1 MVNTLFLDVLSET
14 RKLSRMSTPF
24 ATRSPPLLD
33 ARFAQ
38 IEEMCEQV
46 RLWDLDLRPLSR
58 IDGQHGAGRVVQTRT
73 RELDIGYCGLNASF
87 DQFGAAPPG
96 KVTFVI
102 KSAQTG
108 RLWWRGRDTDS
119 NEVLVYRRGSEI
131 RCINGAGFSVYTI
144 SASHEMLAGICE
156 SMKILL
162 PREEV
167 LPETF
172 LIEFARMDAIRQVMQ
187 NFRDGVAPQSGDA
200 FHRIL
205 ESLVRTWAAQAA
217 TRSRPRPGLRA
228 RDRALRVCL
237 DYLEAVDLA
246 ELETSDLR
254 RASGVSERTLQYA
267 FHERFGISPAA
278 FVKARRLT
286 QVRHVLL
293 RPSLVD
299 RPIGE
304 IAASLG
310 IWHHGHFTAAYKLL
324 FGETPSETRT
334 RRIRTVF

>member
-1 MVNTLFLDVLSET
+1 
-14 RKLSRMSTPF
+14 MSTSF

-33 ARFAQ
+33 AQFAQ

-131 RCINGAGFSVYTI
+131 RCINGAGFSVYTL

-217 TRSRPRPGLRA
+217 TTSRPRPGLRA
-228 RDRALRVCL
+228 RDRALRVW
-237 DYLEAVDLA
+237 
-246 ELETSDLR
+246 
-254 RASGVSERTLQYA
+254 
-267 FHERFGISPAA
+267 FGISPAA

-310 IWHHGHFTAAYKLL
+310 IWHHGHFTAAYKQL

-334 RRIRTVF
+334 RRTRTVF